1 MLNVSKIEFLFTG
14 GEPGTLFARLAF
26 SFAESEHLE
35 HFSAGLLWLTAYPA
49 A

>member
-1 MLNVSKIEFLFTG
+1 MLNVSKVEFLFIG
-14 GEPGTLFARLAF
+14 GEPGTLFARLPF

-35 HFSAGLLWLTAYPA
+35 HFSAGLLWLSAWPA